1 MRFTGFYSSIA
12 ALLTALAL
20 TACSTVLL
28 PPNEPVTVP
37 LVAST
42 EQADAALA
50 EVRRERASIDAR
62 YAGAEQVCYARF
74 FVNTCL
80 DKAKEERR
88 SKQAY
93 LNAVENDAQ
102 YFKRKASV
110 DERDRQVAQA
120 EKEFAADE
128 ARRAAEPTPAP
139 RLPTKPVPPA
149 KGKLAGR
156 QAQHDARAKQQA
168 AEDQVKAAEVSGN
181 VAAFAK
187 KQTDAADRQRKVA
200 EKLAQKAAKKAAA
213 KPAETVP
220 AAPAAPTN

>member
-1 MRFTGFYSSIA
+1 MRFTGLKV
-12 ALLTALAL
+12 LLAALAL
-20 TACSTVLL
+20 TGCSTVLV
-28 PPNEPVTVP
+28 PVNDTITVP

-62 YAGAEQVCYARF
+62 YAAAEQVCYAKF
-74 FVNTCL
+74 FVTNCL

-88 SKQAY
+88 IKQAY

-110 DERDRQVAQA
+110 DERDRQLAQA

-128 ARRAAEPTPAP
+128 ARRAAEPAPAP
-139 RLPTKPVPPA
+139 REPTKPMPPA
-149 KGKLAGR
+149 KKGKLAGR
-156 QAQHDARAKQQA
+156 QAQHAAKVAQQA
-168 AEDQVKAAEVSGN
+168 EEDKVKAAEVGGN

-187 KQTDAADRQRKVA
+187 KQADAGERQRKVA
-200 EKLAQKAAKKAAA
+200 EKVAQKAAQKAAKKAAA
-213 KPAETVP
+213 D
-220 AAPAAPTN
+220 AAPTAPTN